1 MNKKVIVFV
10 DISYEWK
17 DIEPTA
23 NIEICIKD
31 SYFFGLFKKT
41 RSRILIVTLA
51 SCIDNKL
58 RYIIKELEE
67 HLCLWDD
74 YDKVIL
80 TKKYK
85 KTKRR

>member
-1 MNKKVIVFV
+1 MNKKTIVFV
-10 DISYEWK
+10 NISYEWK

-23 NIEICIKD
+23 DIEICIKD

-41 RSRILIVTLA
+41 RSRILIVTLS

-58 RYIIKELEE
+58 RYITKELEE

-85 KTKRR
+85 K

>member
-23 NIEICIKD
+23 DIEIRIKD

-41 RSRILIVTLA
+41 KSRKLIVIPA
-51 SCIDNKL
+51 SRIDNKL

-67 HLCLWDD
+67 HLYLWDD

-85 KTKRR
+85 KIKRR

>member
-1 MNKKVIVFV
+1 MNKKTIVFI

-31 SYFFGLFKKT
+31 SYFFGLAKKT
-41 RSRILIVTLA
+41 KSRKSIVIPA
-51 SCIDNKL
+51 SYIDNEL
-58 RYIIKELEE
+58 RYITKELGE

-74 YDKVIL
+74 YDKVVL

-85 KTKRR
+85 K

>member
-1 MNKKVIVFV
+1 MNKKTIVFI

-41 RSRILIVTLA
+41 KSRILIVTLA
-51 SCIDNKL
+51 SRVDNKL
-58 RYIIKELEE
+58 RYITKELEE
-67 HLCLWDD
+67 HLCIWDD

-85 KTKRR
+85 KIKRR

>member
-41 RSRILIVTLA
+41 RSRILIVTLV
-51 SCIDNKL
+51 SHIDNKL
-58 RYIIKELEE
+58 RYITKELEG
-67 HLCLWDD
+67 HLYLWDD

-80 TKKYK
+80 TKKIQ

>member
-31 SYFFGLFKKT
+31 SYFFGLLKKT
-41 RSRILIVTLA
+41 KSRKLIVIPA
-51 SCIDNKL
+51 SYIDNEL
-58 RYIIKELEE
+58 RYITKELGE

-74 YDKVIL
+74 YDKVVL

-85 KTKRR
+85 K

>member
-41 RSRILIVTLA
+41 KSRKLIVIPA
-51 SCIDNKL
+51 SYIDNEL
-58 RYIIKELEE
+58 RYITKELEE
-67 HLCLWDD
+67 HLYLWDD

-85 KTKRR
+85 K